1 MHLHL
6 RLELVPRVADDEGQS
21 FELNLMGAIGT
32 VIMTFAL
39 PGNISRELA
48 ANDEEWQIIMSP
60 SGSVEVYNDDNPP
73 QRRLKI
79 ALDELIGQNLTPD
92 MLEDEPDLRVQLI
105 ALKRKLTASLAL
117 VDQTL
122 ATLDKD
128 QP

>member
-39 PGNISRELA
+39 PENISRELA

-122 ATLDKD
+122 VTLDKD

>member
-1 MHLHL
+1 M
-6 RLELVPRVADDEGQS
+6 RIKVPSEG
-21 FELNLMGAIGT
+21 EVGGAPT
-32 VIMTFAL
+32 
-39 PGNISRELA
+39 PR
-48 ANDEEWQIIMSP
+48 
-60 SGSVEVYNDDNPP
+60 
-73 QRRLKI
+73 K
-79 ALDELIGQNLTPD
+79 QNLTPD